1 MPAIRTFISLPANLD
16 VQQSM
21 SVLQSK
27 LKKAEADVK
36 WDSSD
41 KFHVTLKFLGNVEL
55 SKIELL
61 SVALSKSLQQFPAF
75 DIAYDSI
82 SAFPNSQ
89 NPRIVW
95 IGVKSNPIIQD
106 IQKNV
111 EEICERF
118 EFPKED
124 RNFHPHITLGRVKGN
139 RYLAR
144 LTEAIKTITFE
155 PIESQ
160 CSEVLLM
167 KSDLHPSGSIYTI
180 LKSFPLTK

>member
-1 MPAIRTFISLPANLD
+1 MPAIRTFISLPAKTE
-16 VQQSM
+16 VQQAIAEI
-21 SVLQSK
+21 QSK
-27 LKKAEADVK
+27 LKETQADVK

-41 KFHVTLKFLGNVEL
+41 KFHITLKFLGNVEL

-61 SVALSKSLQQFPAF
+61 SVALSKSLQQISKF
-75 DIAYDSI
+75 DVEYNSI
-82 SAFPNSQ
+82 GVFPNSH

-95 IGVKSNPIIQD
+95 IGVKSKPIIQD

-111 EEICERF
+111 EDICEQF
-118 EFPKED
+118 GFPKEVHS
-124 RNFHPHITLGRVKGN
+124 FHPHITLGRVKGN
-139 RYLAR
+139 HYLAR

-167 KSDLHPSGSIYTI
+167 KSDLHPSGSVYTI
-180 LKSFPLTK
+180 LKSFPLTQ